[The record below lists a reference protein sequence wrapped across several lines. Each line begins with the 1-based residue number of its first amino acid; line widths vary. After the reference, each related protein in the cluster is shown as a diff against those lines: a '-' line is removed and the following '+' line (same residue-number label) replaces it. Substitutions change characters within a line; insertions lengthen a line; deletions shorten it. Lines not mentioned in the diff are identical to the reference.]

1 MGAINVFTLA
11 WMIKI
16 TVIQLLYGLT
26 CCFGCK
32 GCCSLFSNFSLMIIP
47 FVSILKKFIMS
58 LLGLSKTLSSFS
70 RFAQPIIRRKT
81 LWLWAK
87 WSEELQFYPFCSV
100 PAKVIWGALIRSTK
114 ITKWSQCMGTRPDLN
129 PPRHEQNHS
138 SVSAI
143 YYECPKVLII

>member
-70 RFAQPIIRRKT
+70 RFAQPIIRKNT
-81 LWLWAK
+81 LALGQKIWRAPSVLSLLLW
-87 WSEELQFYPFCSV
+87 SPRIFGE
-100 PAKVIWGALIRSTK
+100 ALIRSTK
-114 ITKWSQCMGTRPDLN
+114 ITLWERMSQCMGTRPDYPL
-129 PPRHEQNHS
+129 RHEQNHS
-138 SVSAI
+138 SGALFTMSA
-143 YYECPKVLII
+143 